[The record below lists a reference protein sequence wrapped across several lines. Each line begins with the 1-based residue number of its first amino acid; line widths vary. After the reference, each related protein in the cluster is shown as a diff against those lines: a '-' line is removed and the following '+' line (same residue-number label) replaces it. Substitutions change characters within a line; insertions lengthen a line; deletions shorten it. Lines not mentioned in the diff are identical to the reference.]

1 MVKQFLNDF
10 LFPVLGWT
18 LCGIVG
24 TLIVFWLVDVI
35 SSISRAADALE
46 RIADAQEDI
55 ADELEDDDEGDD
67 NDDETKGG
75 AE

>member
-1 MVKQFLNDF
+1 MVKLFLNDF

-18 LCGIVG
+18 LCGVVG

-46 RIADAQEDI
+46 RIADALECDDEDEE
-55 ADELEDDDEGDD
+55 AEEDDE
-67 NDDETKGG
+67 EKGG